1 MAGKDFVNVQLT
13 AFGNE
18 RAAGGSVQVH
28 AGNHSFYF
36 KPGEVKLVTRA
47 FDWERVLKNEHINGH
62 QMFEIVPDQF
72 EPSDEQMG
80 TQGMNADEIDAYPKN
95 KEVGA

>member
-1 MAGKDFVNVQLT
+1 
-13 AFGNE
+13 
-18 RAAGGSVQVH
+18 
-28 AGNHSFYF
+28 
-36 KPGEVKLVTRA
+36 
-47 FDWERVLKNEHINGH
+47 
-62 QMFEIVPDQF
+62 VPDQF